1 MGIRLDHDEFALVH
15 AGHQMRQ
22 ESAPVVAIETTP
34 GWDGGD
40 ECTEQVQVRCLKC
53 NETSEPFSLPTQRVT
68 VAQP

>member
-34 GWDGGD
+34 GWG
-40 ECTEQVQVRCLKC
+40 R
-53 NETSEPFSLPTQRVT
+53 RVYRT
-68 VAQP
+68 GSGTLSQM